1 MQSAVEAAGGSSYE
15 QPSERLLGRPEVDLL
30 RPRRPWLAVNLPID
44 LGDRID
50 VQHAILAA
58 LFDDCRSKCAQA
70 LAIDATVDD
79 HVRGM
84 DALRSVFARHTL
96 RDHPQTCL
104 GRGELSIARFAAQ
117 AC

>member
-1 MQSAVEAAGGSSYE
+1 MPTVAGG
-15 QPSERLLGRPEVDLL
+15 
-30 RPRRPWLAVNLPID
+30 VNLPID
-44 LGDRID
+44 LGNRID

-58 LFDDCRSKCAQA
+58 LFDDCRSKRAQA

-79 HVRGM
+79 HVRDM
-84 DALRSVFARHTL
+84 DTLRSVFSRHTL

-104 GRGELSIARFAAQ
+104 CRGELSIARFAAQ